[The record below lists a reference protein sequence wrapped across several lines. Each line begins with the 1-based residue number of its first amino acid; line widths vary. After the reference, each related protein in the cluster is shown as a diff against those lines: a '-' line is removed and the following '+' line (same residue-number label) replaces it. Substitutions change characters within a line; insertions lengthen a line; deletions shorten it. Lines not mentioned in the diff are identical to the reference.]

1 MILLYIAAT
10 VAFLLFLSVSVVRSM
25 HMFQLNSYKAPTHWR
40 WLGKNKQSLIPG
52 LTGAALAAGILLKPM
67 FRGTGYD
74 ENQRTYGDFG
84 SDLYI
89 IEKAE

>member
-1 MILLYIAAT
+1 MILLYTAAT

-52 LTGAALAAGILLKPM
+52 LTGAALAAVLAIIRINPSIRQLV
-67 FRGTGYD
+67 
-74 ENQRTYGDFG
+74 TY
-84 SDLYI
+84 SS
-89 IEKAE
+89 